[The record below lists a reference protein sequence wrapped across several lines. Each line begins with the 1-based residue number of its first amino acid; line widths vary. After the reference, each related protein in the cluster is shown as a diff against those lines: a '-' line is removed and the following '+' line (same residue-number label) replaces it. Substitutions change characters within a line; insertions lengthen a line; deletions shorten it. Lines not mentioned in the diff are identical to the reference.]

1 MIWLDCNGPPEFE
14 AWATVD
20 FTKDGVI
27 TIVLRCKVKKE
38 CRWGYIICHGCVALR
53 T

>member
-27 TIVLRCKVKKE
+27 TIVLRCKVKKNAG
-38 CRWGYIICHGCVALR
+38 RAILSVMDV
-53 T
+53 